1 MSCIYQQRV
10 IIVGPENQSKHPILD
25 SYFSDP
31 FLYQLWLSTDDTL
44 DPQSDHRLG
53 FKINTTPLS
62 RATRS
67 KSFPVT
73 GSVVIPS
80 NINPLY
86 CGPVFLIAEVDS
98 TNVVTEANE
107 TNNARVKK
115 ITIVCAEGRI
125 SLF

>member
-10 IIVGPENQSKHPILD
+10 IIVGPKNQPKHPILD

-44 DPQSDHRLG
+44 DPQTDHRLG
-53 FKINTTPLS
+53 FKINTTPLR
-62 RATRS
+62 RART
-67 KSFPVT
+67 SFSVT

-80 NINPLY
+80 NINPVY